1 MFGTK
6 KTTRQHSKMIPKFAA
21 LGDPNRYKI
30 MNILYE
36 NNDICVSEVAERIGI
51 STAGV
56 SQHMRILEQ
65 AGLIKKLRKGQK
77 ICYQLDEDRA
87 ENNEILRIVT
97 SQG

>member
-6 KTTRQHSKMIPKFAA
+6 KVSVKPSKMVPKFAA

-30 MNILYE
+30 MKILYRNE
-36 NNDICVSEVAERIGI
+36 DVCVSEVATKIGI

-65 AGLIKKLRKGQK
+65 AGLVRKTRKGQK
-77 ICYQLDEDRA
+77 ICYQVDETKP
-87 ENNEILRIVT
+87 ENNELINLVI
-97 SQG
+97 SK

>member
-6 KTTRQHSKMIPKFAA
+6 KTTTKSSKMVPKFAA

-30 MNILYE
+30 MKILYRNE
-36 NNDICVSEVAERIGI
+36 DVCVSEVATRIGI

-65 AGLIKKLRKGQK
+65 AGLIKKTRKGQK
-77 ICYQLDEDRA
+77 ICYQVDESKP
-87 ENNEILRIVT
+87 ENNEIIKIVI
-97 SQG
+97 GK

>member
-6 KTTRQHSKMIPKFAA
+6 RVVKQPSRLVSKFAA

-30 MNILYE
+30 MRILSS
-36 NNDICVSEVAERIGI
+36 NDDICVSEVAEKVGI

-77 ICYQLDEDRA
+77 ICYQIDDDRA
-87 ENNEILRIVT
+87 ENDEILKIVT
-97 SQG
+97 N

>member
-6 KTTRQHSKMIPKFAA
+6 KATKQPSKIISKFAA

-30 MNILYE
+30 MNILS
-36 NNDICVSEVAERIGI
+36 NNDDICVSEVAEKVGI

-77 ICYQLDEDRA
+77 ICYQIDDGKS
-87 ENNEILRIVT
+87 ENTEILKIVT
-97 SQG
+97 N

>member
-6 KTTRQHSKMIPKFAA
+6 KTSKQPLKMVLKFAA

-30 MNILYE
+30 MNILYR
-36 NNDICVSEVAERIGI
+36 NDDICVSEVATKIGI

-56 SQHMRILEQ
+56 SQHMRVLEQ

-77 ICYQLDEDRA
+77 ICYQLDESKP
-87 ENNEILRIVT
+87 ENNEIFKLVT
-97 SQG
+97 A

>member
-6 KTTRQHSKMIPKFAA
+6 KTSKQPSKMVPKFAA

-30 MNILYE
+30 MNILSR
-36 NNDICVSEVAERIGI
+36 NNDICVSEVADKIGI

-77 ICYQLDEDRA
+77 ICYQLDEGKS
-87 ENNEILRIVT
+87 ENDEILKIVT
-97 SQG
+97 T